1 MAFYILVPLCIYL
14 ASYFPYRWQDPSFGL
29 EDWWQCQVSMF
40 RYHSGLEAT
49 HPFESRWY
57 TWLLGLRPVWY
68 YQNTHLADG
77 LKASIAGLGGPVIWL
92 AGLACLLALLWHQVS
107 NRGSRAGAG
116 VLILYGAQLVPWMLV
131 TRCTFLY
138 HYFPSS
144 MFCLAAIVLVLSHL
158 RSGRLARRIG
168 MGLCAVSLVLFLL
181 YYPALSGLP
190 VPAAWASALE
200 ILPSFGFY

>member
-1 MAFYILVPLCIYL
+1 M
-14 ASYFPYRWQDPSFGL
+14 
-29 EDWWQCQVSMF
+29 
-40 RYHSGLEAT
+40 
-49 HPFESRWY
+49 
-57 TWLLGLRPVWY
+57 
-68 YQNTHLADG
+68 
-77 LKASIAGLGGPVIWL
+77 
-92 AGLACLLALLWHQVS
+92 WHQVS